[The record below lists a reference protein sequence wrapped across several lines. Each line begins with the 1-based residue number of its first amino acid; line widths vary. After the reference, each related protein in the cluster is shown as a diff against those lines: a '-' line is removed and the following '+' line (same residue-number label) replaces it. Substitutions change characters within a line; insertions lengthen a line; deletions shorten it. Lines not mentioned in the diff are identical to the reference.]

1 MSRVSTSS
9 HDRLSESSS
18 LFVWPPTAQV
28 FKFDSVCT
36 GQPTGSVVDLGIT
49 EDELVL
55 YAKSCT
61 KPSSVETVFLD
72 EIIDVLLGDQAKPET
87 YRAAH
92 ANFCTR
98 VTVLYGTDPVNS
110 ASFVFKTTSS
120 DQADWWYRLLR
131 GYLVGYHRK
140 AEDAFYYW
148 RRHFAKARCH
158 LADDYITP
166 ESISNMTEPLARQ
179 PDEGKDL
186 EAAIRKHFPAFEHNN
201 KASPDLLGNPEFLFK
216 LYKLIAKRT
225 EIEPILRSI
234 PRNGNGHTNADEFLR
249 FLLRDRNLA
258 ASPKAFEL
266 DDGSMYEPLSHY
278 FINSS
283 HNTYLTGRQ
292 LKGQSSVSMYRYAL
306 LSGCRSVELDCWD
319 GPNDEPIITHG
330 PTHVCFCT
338 TILFKDAIQ
347 AIADTAF
354 VTSEYPVILSIENHC
369 GKKQKAKMALYC
381 KDILGEMLLKE
392 TLDEYPVRPGS
403 AAQYPDT
410 VELS

>member
-392 TLDEYPVRPGS
+392 TLDEYP
-403 AAQYPDT
+403 
-410 VELS
+410 